1 MSTVPAPKPT
11 FGPTA
16 LLTPANGLTFARLLG
31 APAIVALVCTSG
43 SSSWLLWVLWSFLTF
58 SDGLDGHIARRHG
71 ATRSGAFL
79 DPLADKFLVLG
90 ALGALAST
98 GEVSWIPV
106 GLIAIREFAMSGF
119 RVYAGRLGVSVPA
132 RAHAKLKTLFQDLA
146 IGAAFLPPIGQHL
159 HWLVTTLVWIA
170 VVLTIST
177 GIEYARDA
185 RVILQA
191 RTAVRVAP
199 EST

>member
-1 MSTVPAPKPT
+1 MPARKAN

-16 LLTPANGLTFARLLG
+16 LATPANGLTLARLLG
-31 APAIVALVCTSG
+31 APAIVALVLTSG
-43 SSSWLLWVLWSFLTF
+43 PSSWLLWVLWSVLTF

-98 GEVSWIPV
+98 GEVGWLPV
-106 GLIAIREFAMSGF
+106 GLIAAREFAMSGF

-146 IGAAFLPPIGQHL
+146 IGAAFLPPIGAH
-159 HWLVTTLVWIA
+159 HRWIVTTLLWVA
-170 VVLTIST
+170 VALTLAT
-177 GIEYARDA
+177 GLEYGRDA
-185 RVILQA
+185 RALLGA
-191 RTAVRVAP
+191 RTVSNAP
-199 EST
+199 RAAQRR